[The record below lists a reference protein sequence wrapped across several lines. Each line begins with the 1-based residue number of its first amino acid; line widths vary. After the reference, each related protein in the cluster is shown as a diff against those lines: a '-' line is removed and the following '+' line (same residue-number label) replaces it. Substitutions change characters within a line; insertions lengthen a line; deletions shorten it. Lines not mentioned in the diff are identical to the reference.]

1 MKHFFLLPPTDGW
14 CLKGKRIARF
24 LWPNPIL
31 PTERYYPHATYTR
44 QHTSERLEITPSSN
58 DIHKVR
64 WSSISNPENSH
75 TLPPEILPIR
85 VTLMPGET
93 LYLPVGWW
101 HYVRQSGTTVA
112 LNWWYD
118 AELRGMS
125 WIMLNFLRNPVEI
138 LPVND
143 DDEE

>member
-1 MKHFFLLPPTDGW
+1 MNLSPTLPKLNLYVRG
-14 CLKGKRIARF
+14 
-24 LWPNPIL
+24 L

-44 QHTSERLEITPSSN
+44 QSSSDRLEITPSSG
-58 DIHKVR
+58 DIPKVR
-64 WSSISNPENSH
+64 WSSISNPEYSH
-75 TLPPEILPIR
+75 ALPPEISPIR

-101 HYVRQSGTTVA
+101 HYVRQSDVTVA

-125 WIMLNFLRNPVEI
+125 WIVLNFLRNPVEV
-138 LPVND
+138 LPAND

>member
-1 MKHFFLLPPTDGW
+1 
-14 CLKGKRIARF
+14 LK
-24 LWPNPIL
+24 
-31 PTERYYPHATYTR
+31 ERYYPHATYTR
-44 QHTSERLEITPSSN
+44 HSSDSDRLKLTPSPN
-58 DIHKVR
+58 DIPKVR
-64 WSSISNPENSH
+64 WSSISNPEGSH
-75 TLPPEILPIR
+75 ALPQDIRPIR

-101 HYVRQSGTTVA
+101 HYVRQSGVTVA

-138 LPVND
+138 LPAN

>member
-1 MKHFFLLPPTDGW
+1 M
-14 CLKGKRIARF
+14 
-24 LWPNPIL
+24 
-31 PTERYYPHATYTR
+31 
-44 QHTSERLEITPSSN
+44 
-58 DIHKVR
+58 
-64 WSSISNPENSH
+64 
-75 TLPPEILPIR
+75 
-85 VTLMPGET
+85 
-93 LYLPVGWW
+93 
-101 HYVRQSGTTVA
+101 A

>member
-1 MKHFFLLPPTDGW
+1 
-14 CLKGKRIARF
+14 
-24 LWPNPIL
+24 
-31 PTERYYPHATYTR
+31 
-44 QHTSERLEITPSSN
+44 
-58 DIHKVR
+58 
-64 WSSISNPENSH
+64 
-75 TLPPEILPIR
+75 
-85 VTLMPGET
+85 MPGET

-101 HYVRQSGTTVA
+101 HFVRQSDVTVA
-112 LNWWYD
+112 LNWWYN

>member
-1 MKHFFLLPPTDGW
+1 
-14 CLKGKRIARF
+14 
-24 LWPNPIL
+24 
-31 PTERYYPHATYTR
+31 
-44 QHTSERLEITPSSN
+44 
-58 DIHKVR
+58 
-64 WSSISNPENSH
+64 
-75 TLPPEILPIR
+75 
-85 VTLMPGET
+85 MPGET

-101 HYVRQSGTTVA
+101 HYVRQSGITVA

-138 LPVND
+138 SPVND